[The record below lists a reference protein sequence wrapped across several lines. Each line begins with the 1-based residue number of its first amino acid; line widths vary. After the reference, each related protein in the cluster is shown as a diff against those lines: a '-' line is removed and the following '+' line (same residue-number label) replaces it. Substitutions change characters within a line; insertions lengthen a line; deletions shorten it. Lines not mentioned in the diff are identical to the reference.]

1 MPLSKQEQRALDEIE
16 RALRDDDPRFVNA
29 VSFDHL
35 RRHRA
40 LVGGSLLV
48 LGMIL
53 LVVGEIASQAQLV
66 TGIVVSIAGFLLMF
80 AAIAW
85 TIRRPYRTTANPPR
99 QRGARR

>member
-1 MPLSKQEQRALDEIE
+1 MPLSKQEQRTLDEIE

-66 TGIVVSIAGFLLMF
+66 TGMIVSIAGFLLMF

-85 TIRRPYRTTANPPR
+85 TIRRRNQNPANPAR
-99 QRGARR
+99 HRGARR